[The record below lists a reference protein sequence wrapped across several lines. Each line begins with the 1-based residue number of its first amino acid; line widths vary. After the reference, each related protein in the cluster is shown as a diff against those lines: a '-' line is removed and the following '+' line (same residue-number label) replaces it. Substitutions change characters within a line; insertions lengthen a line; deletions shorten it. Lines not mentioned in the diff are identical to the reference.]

1 MKWCCFLLL
10 FLPFYYYAQNYSFLE
25 YSTSEGLPQSQVNAI
40 EQDEEGYLWIATF
53 GGLARFDGTSFLT
66 YGKSSGLLNNRAV
79 HLNIIDDTLFIGHDK
94 GISYQYKS
102 DTFCYAKFPPHLP
115 PANVTSILKYGKK
128 ILVMTNG
135 NGLLE
140 LNKATQQLNV
150 INNSPERIR
159 GGVMKNKDILLATRN
174 GIQRYNSGKFET
186 IPHTKNTSFSSVHL
200 LRDSILATTY
210 DGSLLH
216 VKYSGQIDTI
226 YRQQNTPFRSMI
238 TDPFGNFWLN
248 SREGAVCLEKDTILR
263 LTESTGLP
271 INDINTIFIDRER
284 NYWLGT
290 GGKGLIRFT
299 GETFNYYSKKNGW
312 PSNLVIS
319 IIKDKNDDRWIS
331 TYDKGIF
338 RVSKNEE
345 IKPIDY
351 IPSSVW
357 SMDYSEEGIVFGS
370 NFGLFY
376 YDYNQWYSFYEE
388 DGLPANR
395 IRGVKAIND
404 STFYIGTAEAPVAF
418 NLNQRQITPLTAQN
432 DLGRNVRDFIQQEDA
447 LFMASQEG
455 VIELKNGKT
464 KNIAAFEAGVNCI
477 EQDPRGKLWAGTE
490 NGLYI
495 QDEDTFKRKILQR
508 KTGNDY
514 VNFIQHIDT
523 VFFVGT
529 NSGMYELS
537 ESGAIIHHYSIN
549 EGLVDLETNLN
560 AHYYDKNRDIF
571 WFGTASGL
579 MKMHLQ
585 KRHLLYTSAP
595 PKINLTGIHINFKP
609 IPNSRL
615 QAIKSTTEGQ
625 LQIAYKNNDV
635 QFNFDV
641 LFLTHPD
648 DLQYQYRLEGF
659 SEKWSPLSENPT
671 VNFTNLPLGNYTLH
685 FRATNQIGKQSS
697 SFKTAIEVLPPF
709 YRTWWFYS
717 IMVLLAGLIVYALDR
732 VRVAQLRRKNYRLQL
747 EFKNKLTKLEQQSLN
762 ASMNRHFIFNSLNS
776 IQYYIN
782 SSDKKSAN
790 KYLSRFAKLIRKNLD
805 SSHRKDGMVALGD
818 ELERL
823 QLYLDLESMRFQNK
837 INYSINVGANVEIEL
852 LKVPAMFLQPF
863 VENSIIHGILPL
875 KKRKG
880 QITINITDH
889 LDHIRI
895 EICDNGVGIEQSVKK
910 KHPETGDHESQ
921 GMLITKGR
929 IDLLQKISA
938 RSIEMIGPQ
947 QLYNEDGSVKGTL
960 VIFKLIKQYL
970 E

>member
-1 MKWCCFLLL
+1 MKWCCFLLFL
-10 FLPFYYYAQNYSFLE
+10 FPFYFFSQNYSFLE

-66 YGKSSGLLNNRAV
+66 FGKSSGLLNNRAV

-94 GISYQYKS
+94 GISYQHKS
-102 DTFCYAKFPPHLP
+102 DTFCYAKFPEKLP
-115 PANVTSILKYGKK
+115 PANVTSIVKYKHK

-140 LNKATQQLNV
+140 LDKATQQLHL
-150 INNSPERIR
+150 IADSPDRIR
-159 GGVMKNKDILLATRN
+159 GGLVHQKDLLLATRN
-174 GIQRYNSGKFET
+174 GLQRYNSSTFEHL
-186 IPHTKNTSFSSVHL
+186 PHTENVSFSSVHL
-200 LRDSILATTY
+200 SRDSLLATTY

-216 VKYSGQIDTI
+216 IDSGGRIDTI
-226 YRQQNTPFRSMI
+226 FHQKNNPFRSVVS
-238 TDPFGNFWLN
+238 DPLGNFWLN
-248 SREGAVCLEKDTILR
+248 SKKGAICLQENSVLS
-263 LTESTGLP
+263 LNESTGLP
-271 INDINTIFIDRER
+271 INDINTVFIDRER

-299 GETFNYYSKKNGW
+299 GETFNYYSKKTGW

-319 IIKDKNDDRWIS
+319 IVKGRNNDRWIS
-331 TYDKGIF
+331 TYDKGIY
-338 RVSKNEE
+338 RVGPNEE
-345 IKPIDY
+345 ITPIDY

-357 SMDYSEEGIVFGS
+357 SIDKSEKGIVFGS

-395 IRGVKAIND
+395 VRGVKAIND
-404 STFYIGTAEAPVAF
+404 STFYIGTADAPVAF
-418 NLNQRQITPLTAQN
+418 NVKKKELTPLTTQN
-432 DLGRNVRDFIQQEDA
+432 ELGRNVRDFIRRGETI
-447 LFMASQEG
+447 FMASQEG
-455 VIELKNGKT
+455 VVALEKDSSR
-464 KNIAAFEAGVNCI
+464 NIAAFEAGVNCI
-477 EQDPRGKLWAGTE
+477 EVDRSGALWAGTE

-495 QDEDTFKRKILQR
+495 QREDTFERKILQQ

-529 NSGMYELS
+529 NSGMYELNAAG
-537 ESGAIIHHYSIN
+537 EIIHHYSIN

-560 AHYYDKNRDIF
+560 AHFYDENNDVF

-579 MKMHLQ
+579 MKMHLK

-595 PKINLTGIHINFKP
+595 PKINLTAVHINFKP
-609 IPNSRL
+609 IDNQRL
-615 QAIKSTTEGQ
+615 QNIKSNQRNSLE
-625 LQIAYKNNDV
+625 IAYKNNDV
-635 QFNFDV
+635 QFDFDV

-648 DLQYQYRLEGF
+648 DLQFQYRLEGF

-671 VNFTNLPLGNYTLH
+671 VNFTNLPLGKYTLY
-685 FRATNQIGKQSS
+685 FRATNQIGKHSS
-697 SFKTAIEVLPPF
+697 TFRTTLEVLPPF

-717 IMVLLAGLIVYALDR
+717 IMAILLVLVVYGLDR
-732 VRVAQLRRKNYRLQL
+732 LRVERLKRKNYRLQL
-747 EFKNKLTKLEQQSLN
+747 EFQNKLTKLEQQSLN

-837 INYSINVGANVEIEL
+837 INYTIDIDEQVEVEL

-875 KKRKG
+875 KNRQG
-880 QITINITDH
+880 QITIAITDH
-889 LDHIRI
+889 LEHIRI
-895 EICDNGVGIEQSVKK
+895 EIRDNGVGIEQSVKE
-910 KHPETGDHESQ
+910 KHMQTGDHESQ

-938 RSIEMIGPQ
+938 RSIEMVGPQ
-947 QLYNEDGSVKGTL
+947 ELYNEDNSVKGTL